1 MNRDSLSRK
10 AELKEGELF
19 NSICSYFTLLE
30 QQENI
35 LQAYREA
42 ITTRPDFHP
51 LALFNYISR
60 GEGLITRKHTLQIL
74 EENRIS
80 KTDDEVKILFGLY
93 GYKEKIDFVGF
104 LNYIYPSTIEPLK
117 YISTVGLKKYSG
129 IPIEEGVNEE
139 IICLLI
145 LLLSKE
151 VEFIQE
157 LENFKQESLPRLS
170 KGQIKKVMKLIKKKG
185 EFKSYYEVPS

>member
-1 MNRDSLSRK
+1 M
-10 AELKEGELF
+10 
-19 NSICSYFTLLE
+19 
-30 QQENI
+30 
-35 LQAYREA
+35 
-42 ITTRPDFHP
+42 
-51 LALFNYISR
+51 
-60 GEGLITRKHTLQIL
+60 
-74 EENRIS
+74 
-80 KTDDEVKILFGLY
+80 
-93 GYKEKIDFVGF
+93 GF

-145 LLLSKE
+145 LLLGKE